1 MNRNRGE
8 KNMRPNTLRL
18 AAAMALAS
26 LVFACAAGCQT
37 GGFFAGKNAK
47 RATSAD
53 QTERLSDRQV
63 ADVKISMARSLEQRG
78 EVDSAIQ
85 AYRQAV
91 EKNPQQSVGY
101 WRMAVLNDRR
111 GNVQESEQLYRQ
123 ALKLDPKNP
132 EIHCDFGYSLYLQ
145 RRWAES
151 EQCLREALT
160 LSGTHSRSHNNL
172 GLVLAQTDRL
182 DGALAEFRLSGR
194 QEAEARANLAF
205 VLTMNRRWDEARQQ
219 YEIALD
225 ANPDSAAAKSG
236 LEHLTALIAKTSPGS
251 EIPGSEKPGSEK
263 PDAEKTGA
271 EKIALASY
279 ERPADSSP
287 APSPIANSAPSAA
300 TDPTAHAAVVS
311 RGRAD

>member
-1 MNRNRGE
+1 MQH
-8 KNMRPNTLRL
+8 NTLRL
-18 AAAMALAS
+18 TATIALTS
-26 LVFACAAGCQT
+26 LLACAVGCQT
-37 GGFFAGKNAK
+37 ADFFAGRKGT
-47 RATSAD
+47 RANSAEKP
-53 QTERLSDRQV
+53 ERLSSRQV

-78 EVDSAIQ
+78 DVESAIQ

-91 EKNPQQSVGY
+91 ENDPQQPVGY

-145 RRWAES
+145 RRWAEA
-151 EQCLREALT
+151 EQSLREALT

-205 VLTMNRRWDEARQQ
+205 VMTMNRRWDEARQQ

-236 LEHLTALIAKTSPGS
+236 LEHLTALIAKTSPES
-251 EIPGSEKPGSEK
+251 EKTGSEKTGS
-263 PDAEKTGA
+263 

-279 ERPADSSP
+279 ERPADSGP
-287 APSPIANSAPSAA
+287 APSPAANSAPPAA

-311 RGRAD
+311 RGQAD